1 MSKIEDRIEDK
12 IKYLKEELDFY
23 ELFNVTPGKPWIR
36 EINGPTLEQIKEK
49 IKNQLEVLEELKQK
63 EDERLCEG
71 VDIPKP
77 PKPPLSRIIR
87 EGTIGDC
94 LKCHSTTI
102 KRFIWFGRKIGC
114 IQPKCENYYY
124 KPKQR

>member
-1 MSKIEDRIEDK
+1 MSKEEPYMTFMTNKEIVKHIEH
-12 IKYLKEELDFY
+12 LKTLDLPEL
-23 ELFNVTPGKPWIR
+23 
-36 EINGPTLEQIKEK
+36 EK
-49 IKNQLEVLEELKQK
+49 QSMISDWKKSLNQK
-63 EDERLCEG
+63 EDERLSEG

>member
-1 MSKIEDRIEDK
+1 MKNKIVI
-12 IKYLKEELDFY
+12 
-23 ELFNVTPGKPWIR
+23 
-36 EINGPTLEQIKEK
+36 PTVPPSER
-49 IKNQLEVLEELKQK
+49 
-63 EDERLCEG
+63 ERLSEG

-114 IQPKCENYYY
+114 IQPECENYYY